1 MFFFVLLI
9 GKDLLTIYLRTS
21 LTKMKHMRKL
31 KLLLLSSILLLTQQ
45 LWAQN
50 KTVTGKVTD
59 SRDGSP
65 IVGASIVAKGTRTGT
80 VSGAD
85 GSFSLSVP
93 ADTKKLLVT
102 GVGFEAQDVS
112 IEGSSVQVSMKA
124 SESRNLDEVIV
135 TGYGGRIKKD
145 LTGNIARI
153 KGSEVANTPVTNFT
167 QAIQGR
173 AAGVFVEA
181 NNGKVGEGVKVRIR
195 GGGSLT
201 AGNDPLYVVDGIP
214 INTDGLSGNALAD
227 LNFNDIETFDILKDA
242 SAASIYGSR
251 AAGGVVLIT
260 TKKGRAGRTNLGV
273 NLQYGSN
280 KPTGYRSFL
289 DARQYVDL
297 LREAAINSDIIEGV
311 DPLDPAQYAGSW
323 LQFAENR
330 LTRYSG
336 YSNWRNLET
345 NTDWQKEAFNPDA
358 NTKMVDITAS
368 GGNDKTKFYIS
379 GGFNDVDGI
388 LILNNFERI
397 STRFNLEH
405 DASDKVKIGINLGV
419 SRTVGNRNNLDNAF
433 QTPMQLV
440 ALAPITPIR
449 DLNGVLYN
457 TPTTTYYNGLIETE
471 NSTYKS
477 TTFRN
482 IGNVYLAYKF
492 TKALTF
498 RSEFGADIQNQND
511 VLFRGFRTLTG
522 LATNGYGQSD
532 WFRNFTTNTNNYF
545 SYTKTFAQK
554 HDIDATLGMSYQK
567 FTQDFSRV
575 FGEDFPVE
583 DLQTLAS
590 AGRITGGSTTKTES
604 AIVSYFGRA
613 NYKFNNRYLFSVSV
627 RADGSSKFGKN
638 NRYGLFPAVSAG
650 WVLSEE
656 KFLSSSNLISFLKI
670 RGSYGVNG
678 NDQIGNFSQLGL
690 FGAGKYNNQS
700 GLIPTQLPNPDLSW
714 EKNKQLDIGI
724 DFGLWN
730 NRISGE
736 IDYYVRNTEDLL
748 YSVPV
753 PGTSGFTTQ
762 LVNIGS
768 MQNKGI
774 EFVLNSTNVKSRSF
788 TWTTNFNLAKNSNK
802 ITKLDGDQTILPGND
817 GRFLNSLL
825 VGEAIGVFYGPK
837 FAGADP
843 ANGDALYYLADG
855 KTTTNDYNDAA
866 PFIVGN
872 PNPDWIGGLN
882 NTFSYKGLE
891 LAVLF
896 QGVFGNQIQNGGG
909 GFMSASF
916 DWFDNQTSDQLNRW
930 QKPGDVT
937 QVPQLR
943 LGYGNGINA
952 SSRYV
957 ENGGYVRLKN
967 VTLAY
972 NIPSTVLTKLKIR
985 SARVFATGINL
996 ATFTDYTGWDPEVN
1010 TDYRAGNRNQGS
1022 DFYAAPQIKSLTF
1035 GINLGF

>member
-1 MFFFVLLI
+1 
-9 GKDLLTIYLRTS
+9 
-21 LTKMKHMRKL
+21 MRKTAGL
-31 KLLLLSSILLLTQQ
+31 MLTVFLLSVQM

-50 KTVTGKVTD
+50 KTVIGKITD
-59 SRDGSP
+59 NKDGSP
-65 IVGASIVAKGTRTGT
+65 IPGASVTVKGSRSGT
-80 VSGAD
+80 TSGSD
-85 GSFSLSVP
+85 GTFTLSVP
-93 ADTKKLLVT
+93 EKSKALVISAL
-102 GVGFEAQDVS
+102 GFESQEITITGSAVEVS
-112 IEGSSVQVSMKA
+112 LKA
-124 SESRNLDEVIV
+124 GATQSLDEVV
-135 TGYGGRIKKD
+135 VVGYGGKIKKD

-153 KGSEVANTPVTNFT
+153 KGAEVANTPVTNFT

-201 AGNDPLYVVDGIP
+201 AGNDPLYVVDGVP

-227 LNFNDIETFDILKDA
+227 INFNDIETFDILKDA

-251 AAGGVVLIT
+251 AAGGVVIIT

-273 NLQYGSN
+273 NFQYGTN
-280 KPTGYRSFL
+280 KPTGYRKFL

-311 DPLDPAQYAGSW
+311 DPLDPAQYPGSW

-345 NTDWQKEAFNPDA
+345 NTDWQKLAFNDNA
-358 NTKMVDITAS
+358 TTKMVDITAS
-368 GGNDKTKFYIS
+368 GGNDKTRFYIS

-388 LILNNFERI
+388 LILNNFQRI
-397 STRFNLEH
+397 SSRFNLEH
-405 DASDKVKIGINLGV
+405 DASNKVKIGLNLGV

-440 ALAPITPIR
+440 ALAPITPVR

-482 IGNVYLAYKF
+482 IGNVFLSYKF
-492 TKALTF
+492 NQDLSF
-498 RSEFGADIQNQND
+498 RTEFGADIQSQND

-532 WFRNFTTNTNNYF
+532 WFRNFTYNTNNYF
-545 SYTKTFAQK
+545 TYTKTLAEK
-554 HDIDATLGMSYQK
+554 HDIDATVGMSYQK
-567 FTQDFSRV
+567 FTQDFSSV

-590 AGRITGGSTTKTES
+590 AGRITGGTTTKTES

-613 NYKFNNRYLFSVSV
+613 NYKFNNKYLFSASV

-638 NRYGLFPAVSAG
+638 NRYGIFPAVSAG

-656 KFLSSSNLISFLKI
+656 SFLSSSKLISFLKI
-670 RGSYGVNG
+670 RGSYGING

-700 GLIPTQLPNPDLSW
+700 GLVPTQLPNPDLAW

-724 DFGLWN
+724 DFGLWG

-768 MQNKGI
+768 MQNKGV
-774 EFVLNSTNVKSRSF
+774 EFVLNSTNIKSRGF
-788 TWTTNFNLAKNSNK
+788 TWTSSFNLAKNANK
-802 ITKLDGDQTILPGND
+802 ITKLDGDQTIIPGND
-817 GRFLNSLL
+817 GRYLNSLI

-866 PFIVGN
+866 SFIVGN
-872 PNPDWIGGLN
+872 PNPDWIGGLT
-882 NTFSYKGLE
+882 NTFNYKGIE
-891 LAVLF
+891 LSVLF
-896 QGVFGNQIQNGGG
+896 QGVFGNQIQNGAG

-916 DWFDNQTSDQLNRW
+916 DWFDNQTADQLDRW
-930 QKPGDVT
+930 QNPGDIT

-957 ENGGYVRLKN
+957 EDGGYVRLKN

-972 NIPSTVLTKLKIR
+972 NIPSSILSKLKIR
-985 SARVFATGINL
+985 SARIYATGINL